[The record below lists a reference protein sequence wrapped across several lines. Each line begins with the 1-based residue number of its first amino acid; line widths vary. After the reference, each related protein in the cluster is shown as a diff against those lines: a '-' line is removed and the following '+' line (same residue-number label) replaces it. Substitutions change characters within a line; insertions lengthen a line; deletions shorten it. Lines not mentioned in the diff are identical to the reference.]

1 MLDLVSIIIPYYKKK
16 YFFKKTI
23 NSILNQTYKNYEIIV
38 IYDDS
43 KKLDLPFVKKVLK
56 KIENKKIIINKKNQG
71 AGVSRNL
78 GIKKSKGKFL
88 SFLDAD
94 DVWDKNKLNSQ
105 IKFMKTNNLNFS
117 YSNYSIIDEKDV
129 LIKKIKSPKMIN
141 FKKLLFSCD
150 IALSSVIVNS
160 NIQKEVNFPNIKTKE
175 DYLLWLK
182 LSKKNIKMMGINK
195 NLTFWRKTSNSLSSS
210 LTQKLKDAFFVYNKY
225 LKFNFIMT
233 IILIL
238 FLSINSLIK
247 KYL

>member
-1 MLDLVSIIIPYYKKK
+1 M
-16 YFFKKTI
+16 
-23 NSILNQTYKNYEIIV
+23 
-38 IYDDS
+38 
-43 KKLDLPFVKKVLK
+43 
-56 KIENKKIIINKKNQG
+56 
-71 AGVSRNL
+71 
-78 GIKKSKGKFL
+78 
-88 SFLDAD
+88 DAD
-94 DVWDKNKLNSQ
+94 DIWDKNKLNSQ

-160 NIQKEVNFPNIKTKE
+160 NILKEVNFPNIKTKE

-182 LSKKNIKMMGINK
+182 LSKRNIKMMGINK

>member
-94 DVWDKNKLNSQ
+94 DIWDKNKLNSQ

-160 NIQKEVNFPNIKTKE
+160 NILKEVNFPNIKTKE

-182 LSKKNIKMMGINK
+182 LSKRNIKMMGINK